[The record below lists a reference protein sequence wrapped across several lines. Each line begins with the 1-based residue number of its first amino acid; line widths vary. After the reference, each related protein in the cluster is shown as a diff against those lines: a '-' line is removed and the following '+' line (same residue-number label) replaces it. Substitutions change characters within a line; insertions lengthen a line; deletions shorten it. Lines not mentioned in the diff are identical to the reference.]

1 MKGKENQGMIFFLS
15 ILLAKILKHPFSH
28 HVYFKENYKMKKREK
43 KKNAWRSREK
53 TQLLHHRRWLKIS
66 VWSILSN

>member
-28 HVYFKENYKMKKREK
+28 HVYFKENYKMKKK
-43 KKNAWRSREK
+43 KKKKMHGVKEK
-53 TQLLHHRRWLKIS
+53 IHNCYITEGGSKFQFGQF
-66 VWSILSN
+66 